1 VYFLVTLVT
10 PADRVPG
17 PCLSGCHQTVTNL
30 SPACHLD
37 KLEGA
42 TVIPACRPATRYRR
56 PRHIPPVNLGFAAA
70 GEPPSWRRI
79 TLDPGGG
86 REQVG
91 GA

>member
-1 VYFLVTLVT
+1 LVTLVT

-17 PCLSGCHQTVTNL
+17 SCLSGRHQSVTNL

-37 KLEGA
+37 KLEGE
-42 TVIPACRPATRYRR
+42 TVRSACRPATRYRR
-56 PRHIPPVNLGFAAA
+56 NRHIPPVNFGFAAA
-70 GEPPSWRRI
+70 GEPPSWRRVS
-79 TLDPGGG
+79 LDTGGR